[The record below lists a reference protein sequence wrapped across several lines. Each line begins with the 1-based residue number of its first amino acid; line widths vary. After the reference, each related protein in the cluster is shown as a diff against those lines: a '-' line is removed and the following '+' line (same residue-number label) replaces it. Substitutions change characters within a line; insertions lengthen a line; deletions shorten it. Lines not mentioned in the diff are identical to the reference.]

1 MFSCCWNI
9 WMGTERHGQR
19 NWPLGPCTVM
29 SSHAVSLRN
38 LLVVFCGRNFKKKIV
53 VASGRGWWRRIRKEI
68 EERERKRLVGSRST
82 TGYVLISMKS
92 STDRRTYTHTVG
104 GFQVCRSARF
114 QFQMRPDRLGCVAF
128 VCLSVCKM
136 GEEGSKISNERG
148 WRLQMFLRLYFHHS
162 DNQTHLLSQIY
173 LNGFDEDP
181 KAFSLFF
188 SSSSYSVVVCLLPM
202 T

>member
-1 MFSCCWNI
+1 
-9 WMGTERHGQR
+9 
-19 NWPLGPCTVM
+19 
-29 SSHAVSLRN
+29 
-38 LLVVFCGRNFKKKIV
+38 
-53 VASGRGWWRRIRKEI
+53 
-68 EERERKRLVGSRST
+68 
-82 TGYVLISMKS
+82 MKS

-181 KAFSLFF
+181 KAFSFFFFFLELFRCCL
-188 SSSSYSVVVCLLPM
+188 SSTHDLTRKQLFQKEGCVKKRNVGTDRESAEKCYLKCWILFEWIFPSI
-202 T
+202 

>member
-1 MFSCCWNI
+1 
-9 WMGTERHGQR
+9 MGTERHGQR

-53 VASGRGWWRRIRKEI
+53 VASGRGWWRRIRRQI

-136 GEEGSKISNERG
+136 GEEGSKISNERR

-162 DNQTHLLSQIY
+162 DNQTHLLSPIY